1 MVEAEFNAY
10 FEDIA
15 TRLKDIAHDPG
26 NDILRFALSEEL
38 INGLRHEYDPDGFLL
53 AVMHEQGSI
62 MDIGIENNLKEY
74 HQCSFFILKRID
86 TEDYDAVEQA
96 WTSCFQVGRKVLSKM
111 VKDYENPSSIMA
123 LLDVDSVKFSKV
135 GPIADSHYGHEF
147 SFTLFKKDGC
157 NYRFDPN
164 DWL

>member
-15 TRLKDIAHDPG
+15 KRLKAIGHNPEKE
-26 NDILRFALSEEL
+26 IIRFALSEEL
-38 INGLRHEYDPDGFLL
+38 INGLRNAYDADGFLL

-62 MDIGIENNLKEY
+62 ANIGIQHGLKEY
-74 HQCSFFILKRID
+74 HQCSFFVLRQTA
-86 TEDYDAVEQA
+86 TEDYEAIEEA
-96 WTSCFQVGRKVLSKM
+96 WTACFEIGRKVLSKM
-111 VKDYENPSSIMA
+111 VHDYEHAHTMMA
-123 LLDVDSVKFSKV
+123 LLDVDSVKFAKV
-135 GPIADSHYGHEF
+135 GPIADHHYGYEF
-147 SFTLFKKDGC
+147 SFILLKKAGC